1 MSKMLSMLL
10 GATILLSTNVFAS
23 ISKAKSKQKS
33 EVQCLS
39 EMMYHEARGES
50 DSGKLAVAIV
60 TINRAKSDKYPNNI
74 CSVIKQRGQYPW
86 AKKGL
91 DIKNKGVYNKISK
104 LGEKIFKEYH
114 LDDKLPENLKHLETA
129 MFFNGA
135 SFKGKSFKFLTKI
148 GNHKFYGSRKK

>member
-1 MSKMLSMLL
+1 MSKMLSALL
-10 GATILLSTNVFAS
+10 GATILLSINVSAS
-23 ISKAKSKQKS
+23 ISKAKPKPKS

-39 EMMYHEARGES
+39 EMMYHEARGEPKA
-50 DSGKLAVAIV
+50 GQLAVAVV
-60 TINRAKSDKYPNNI
+60 TINRAKSGKYPDNI
-74 CSVIKQRGQYPW
+74 CHVIRQSGQYPW

-91 DIKNKGVYNKISK
+91 DIKNKGVYNEISK

-135 SFKGKSFKFLTKI
+135 SFKGKSFKFLAKI